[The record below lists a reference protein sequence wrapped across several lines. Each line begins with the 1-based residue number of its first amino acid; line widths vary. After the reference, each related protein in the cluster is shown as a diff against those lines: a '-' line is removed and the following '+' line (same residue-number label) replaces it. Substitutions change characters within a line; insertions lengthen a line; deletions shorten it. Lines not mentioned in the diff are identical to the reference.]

1 MDVEAGVAHVSRP
14 ENPRASLLRP
24 DGRGNVALDDTHAL
38 LAQHVPE
45 SIGSRVGA
53 GADDHNLA
61 NVVRD
66 RTFEDVVV
74 TEGAKQ
80 QVIVKPFSPEAA
92 DPVPGDIAVRCS
104 PRGCI
109 EQVAN
114 LGVRIAPRTAL
125 VRVLNIP

>member
-80 QVIVKPFSPEAA
+80 QVIVKPIPPAATDPLPVHIASHLSP
-92 DPVPGDIAVRCS
+92 PSR
-104 PRGCI
+104 
-109 EQVAN
+109 
-114 LGVRIAPRTAL
+114 L
-125 VRVLNIP
+125 